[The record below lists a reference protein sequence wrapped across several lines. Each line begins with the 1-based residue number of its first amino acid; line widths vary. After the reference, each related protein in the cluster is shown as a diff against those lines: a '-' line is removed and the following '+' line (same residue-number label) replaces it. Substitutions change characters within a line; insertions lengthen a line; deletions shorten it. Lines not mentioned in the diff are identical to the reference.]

1 MAGYEYRILPAPS
14 RGRKARGVRTPEA
27 RFARAVEDLLNEM
40 ARDGWRYIRSDT
52 LPDQERRGLIATATV
67 HRVVLVFER
76 ALPPAPEPGIPRAE
90 EVVRSLIADHPE
102 HGPSRA

>member
-1 MAGYEYRILPAPS
+1 M
-14 RGRKARGVRTPEA
+14 
-27 RFARAVEDLLNEM
+27 
-40 ARDGWRYIRSDT
+40 
-52 LPDQERRGLIATATV
+52 V

-90 EVVRSLIADHPE
+90 EVARSLIADHPE